1 MATYDCE
8 PTMTDTEV
16 MEFCK
21 QGLLVLEA
29 ILPAG
34 TNQRTLEF
42 LDAFYATQPPDLP
55 KRTAT
60 IPTDLF
66 SLDWFW
72 DNVILHPQVTGVLRT
87 LLGRDFELPSFLS
100 NHRVKCPMPA
110 DVPGDT
116 GHLWH
121 RDSSAGAD
129 GTPKLETIDFS
140 SLDSRDGAQ
149 NCLQVFYYPQNV
161 PLELGPTE
169 LVPGSHLI
177 QGEGQYHV
185 DFFSGL
191 QDDQGNV
198 PGSHHQAAPA
208 GSITITSYT
217 TWHRRTA
224 STGQGI
230 RNNLKYRYLRTV
242 SPRRDWIK
250 EPRFEIP
257 EPSQVA
263 RNSEREVVDA
273 ADMFAWVSGREPSSS

>member
-87 LLGRDFELPSFLS
+87 LLGRDFKLPSFLS

-129 GTPKLETIDFS
+129 GTPKLETIDFIAGFK
-140 SLDSRDGAQ
+140 RRRA
-149 NCLQVFYYPQNV
+149 
-161 PLELGPTE
+161 ELSTGVLLPPE
-169 LVPGSHLI
+169 CS
-177 QGEGQYHV
+177 
-185 DFFSGL
+185 
-191 QDDQGNV
+191 
-198 PGSHHQAAPA
+198 A
-208 GSITITSYT
+208 GSRSNGAGTRLPPYP
-217 TWHRRTA
+217 
-224 STGQGI
+224 G
-230 RNNLKYRYLRTV
+230 
-242 SPRRDWIK
+242 
-250 EPRFEIP
+250 
-257 EPSQVA
+257 
-263 RNSEREVVDA
+263 
-273 ADMFAWVSGREPSSS
+273 